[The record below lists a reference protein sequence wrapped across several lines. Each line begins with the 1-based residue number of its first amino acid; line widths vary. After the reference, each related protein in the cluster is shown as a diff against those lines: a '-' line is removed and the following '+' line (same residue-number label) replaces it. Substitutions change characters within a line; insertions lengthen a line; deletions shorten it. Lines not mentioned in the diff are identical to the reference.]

1 MPLVFISPF
10 KRTYSSNLC
19 SLSTI
24 LGLFLLVASILLPL
38 FAAFSTDDFWLR
50 LKEYTEQPL
59 VDVDNYNNYMIYLT
73 DIKKDKDDKITGYKT
88 YFYSSN
94 TELNDKFKEVCT
106 QPQFGDINNCEMD
119 GNKIGVTSIQQTDID
134 EDGINDKLTLSI
146 EIQNPTDSEFQNEVD
161 LKIMFFIRYGLIK
174 KVKLLMTPM
183 IYINLPLKNPINK
196 EIILNGNL
204 ELVQKS
210 PIVRTAVTNQLY
222 NEQNPFEIKYK
233 DASYFDLL
241 YYYHKYKS
249 NNYTV
254 KYNYEKIEKKVND
267 GKIKVTIVMNI
278 PKMQQVFYVDSVFE
292 ALKYAWM
299 QYFYIFL
306 PIYIILYMI
315 FKFIIK
321 NNIFYSDSKSDL

>member
-134 EDGINDKLTLSI
+134 EDGINDKLTLTI
-146 EIQNPTDSEFQNEVD
+146 EIKNFDGSEFQNEVD

-204 ELVQKS
+204 ELVQNANGEIDILGK
-210 PIVRTAVTNQLY
+210 AKNQQGEEKNLSILELARFH
-222 NEQNPFEIKYK
+222 NNNNVQKEIRKK
-233 DASYFDLL
+233 DE
-241 YYYHKYKS
+241 
-249 NNYTV
+249 NNFIT
-254 KYNYEKIEKKVND
+254 
-267 GKIKVTIVMNI
+267 
-278 PKMQQVFYVDSVFE
+278 S
-292 ALKYAWM
+292 LKYDR
-299 QYFYIFL
+299 
-306 PIYIILYMI
+306 
-315 FKFIIK
+315 
-321 NNIFYSDSKSDL
+321 SDEEER

>member
-241 YYYHKYKS
+241 YHYNKYKS